1 MILGLDIGS
10 VNCKAVLLDESFRL
24 IDTEILQS
32 KGDPAGVVKA
42 LVKKFIGARG
52 SCSLKI
58 GVTGCGR
65 EIFDFP
71 KEISSF
77 NEIVCLALGSSLEH
91 PDAKSVI
98 EIGGQSS
105 KWLHLDNHS
114 LSETESEIIDF
125 SINERCV
132 AGSGAFLEQQ
142 ALRLKADI
150 EEFSDLAVRA
160 VQGATVAGRCS
171 VFAKTDMIHLQ
182 QKGTPIEEI
191 AYGVCLALARNFVA
205 TILKGRNCV
214 SPVLFTGGSAQ
225 NKGLIHAFREV
236 LKITQHDFIV
246 SKAPFLTC
254 ALGAAK
260 CALRY
265 GGEHVISDE
274 QSLLKILRLKKLQEK
289 STLVPL
295 GSLKETSR
303 GEPSPSG
310 GEVFRGYLG
319 VDVGSVS
326 TNLALVNPE
335 GEVLAGI
342 YLPTRGRPLEVLRE
356 AYILLLKKC
365 KGKID
370 ILGVGTTGSG
380 RYLAGKFLEA
390 DVIHNEIT
398 SQLVGTRHYFPDVDT
413 IFEVGG
419 QDSKFIRVKDGRILD
434 FAMNKI
440 CAVGTGSFLGEQAIH
455 LGINVENEFS
465 SLAASS
471 QSPCDLGSQC
481 TVFMDTE
488 LMNALN
494 QGVSVPD
501 ICSGLAYS
509 IARNYLEKVVANRSI
524 GKNIVFQ
531 GGVASNSSVVRA
543 FSLLLHMPVRI
554 HPHNRISG
562 AIGAALNAKK
572 VIEKGEKSISK
583 TNLIANRISQPYS
596 ITSFQCSHCS
606 NRCQVNRVDIDGKN
620 IYFGDTCERYS
631 SQQDVLHPRRS
642 AESSGVKNQHV
653 SNLFKERADLL
664 AEYIKNPSSPILRI
678 ALPKT
683 SFLYEYMPF
692 WTTFFNHLGCEVC
705 LSPNTNMEILEMGLK
720 KLPAETCLPIKVA
733 FGHVQWFE
741 KKDVDYIFF
750 PSVIDLHQNPE
761 KCHYLCPYCEHVP
774 YMLKSAFDTKLLLS
788 CVNLNSGA
796 EDFNESMSVVRI
808 TLERKKDEFSK
819 AFYQALSAQK
829 EFSQK
834 LKFRGEEILKEC
846 ERDQRDVWIILGK
859 PYNIHD
865 AFLNLNLGRH
875 LQKLKVVS
883 IPMDFIRMEEKNYS
897 HWPGIPPWRYNQQII
912 KTSIW
917 CKEKEKI
924 FPIIVSNFGCGPDA
938 FSMKHLSK
946 ILENKPHLF
955 LEFDE
960 HRGEAGL
967 ITRLEAFWDELR
979 EMKTSAKKSPIS
991 VLRRWSRKD
1000 IEVEKYRKRKFV
1012 LPYFADHVMA
1022 FSGAM
1027 KGVGIDTDVLPL
1039 PDAQSLALG
1048 EHYSSGK
1055 ECHAYSILAGDLVKF
1070 AGAERKGGEVYY
1082 FPGTKNICLL
1092 AQYGEAMNYL
1102 LEYMGVDSLEVLAPS
1117 SDTLFKILGIPGLKL
1132 LWRGLVAVDLL
1143 IKAAC
1148 ERRPYEVY
1156 EGQTDRVHKTNLE
1169 DIGKSLANGSFDAG
1183 WRRCVERLDTVK
1195 LIRDSRPI
1203 VGIAGDI
1210 YTRQHPVANR
1220 DLFRRLE
1227 KLGCEVWPAP
1237 FLVDDVDFGIRR
1249 SISRKL
1255 RKRKYHECAAMEILN
1270 IRKDIETR
1278 RIKKGFKQAL
1288 VRISEPNY
1296 KSILEF
1302 SRPYINPENNSILLL
1317 NIAKMVDYAKRGADG
1332 IINVICMNCMLGTV
1346 SEAISTQ
1353 IKKDFDNI
1361 PLPTLVFSGSDISSE
1376 NTKLEAFVYQVKRFA
1391 EKRRQEK
1398 SMGVSSSKCSLTSS

>member
-1 MILGLDIGS
+1 M
-10 VNCKAVLLDESFRL
+10 VR
-24 IDTEILQS
+24 
-32 KGDPAGVVKA
+32 A
-42 LVKKFIGARG
+42 LVKKFIGARRAF
-52 SCSLKI
+52 SLKI

-71 KEISSF
+71 KEVSSF
-77 NEIVCLALGSSLEH
+77 NEIVCLALGSSLEY
-91 PDAKSVI
+91 PGANSVI

-114 LSETESEIIDF
+114 SSESESEIIDF
-125 SINERCV
+125 SLNERCA

-142 ALRLKADI
+142 ALRLKTSI
-150 EEFSDLAVRA
+150 EEFSDLAMRA

-182 QKGTPIEEI
+182 QKGTPVEEI

-214 SPVLFTGGSAQ
+214 LPVLFTGGSAQ
-225 NKGLIHAFREV
+225 NKGLIRAFREV

-246 SKAPFLTC
+246 SKSPFLTC
-254 ALGAAK
+254 ALGAAR

-265 GGEHVISDE
+265 GGENVISDE

-289 STLVPL
+289 SALVPL
-295 GSLKETSR
+295 GSLKEASQ

-310 GEVFRGYLG
+310 GKVLRGYLG

-342 YLPTRGRPLEVLRE
+342 YLPTRGQPLEVLRE
-356 AYILLLKKC
+356 AYVLLLKKC

-370 ILGVGTTGSG
+370 ILGVGATGSG

-398 SQLVGTRHYFPDVDT
+398 SQLVGTKHYFPDVDT
-413 IFEVGG
+413 IFEIEG
-419 QDSKFIRVKDGRILD
+419 QDSKYVRVKDGRILD
-434 FAMNKI
+434 FTMNKI
-440 CAVGTGSFLGEQAIH
+440 CAAGTGSFLEEQAAH

-465 SLAASS
+465 SLAACS
-471 QSPCDLGSQC
+471 QNPCDLGSQC

-488 LMNALN
+488 LVNALS

-501 ICSGLAYS
+501 ISSGLAYS

-524 GKNIVFQ
+524 GKNVVFQ
-531 GGVASNSSVVRA
+531 GGVASNPSVVRA
-543 FSLLLHMPVRI
+543 FSLLLQMPVRV

-562 AIGAALNAKK
+562 AIGAALIAKN
-572 VIEKGEKSISK
+572 VIEKGKRAVSQ
-583 TNLIANRISQPYS
+583 TNLIEKRISQPYS
-596 ITSFQCSHCS
+596 ITSFQCNHCS
-606 NRCQVNRVDIDGKN
+606 NRCQVNRVNFDGKS

-631 SQQDVLHPRRS
+631 SKQDVSRRR
-642 AESSGVKNQHV
+642 ESPECSGVRNQCV
-653 SNLFKERADLL
+653 SNPFEQREALL

-678 ALPKT
+678 GLPKT
-683 SFLYEYMPF
+683 SFLYEYLPF

-733 FGHVQWFE
+733 FGHVRWFE
-741 KKDVDYIFF
+741 KEEVDYIFF

-774 YMLKSAFDTKLLLS
+774 YMLRSAFDTKLLLS

-796 EDFNESMSVVRI
+796 EDFNEGMILVRK

-819 AFYQALSAQK
+819 AFYQALFAQE

-834 LKFRGEEILKEC
+834 LKFRGNEILKEC
-846 ERDQRDVWIILGK
+846 ERDQRDVWMILGK

-865 AFLNLNLGRH
+865 AFLNLSLGRH
-875 LQKLKVVS
+875 LQKLNVVS
-883 IPMDFIRMEEKNYS
+883 LPMDFICLEEKNYS
-897 HWPGIPPWRYNQQII
+897 QWPGMPPWRYNQQII
-912 KTSIW
+912 KASIW
-917 CKEKEKI
+917 CKKKEKI

-938 FSMKHLSK
+938 FTMKHLSK
-946 ILENKPHLF
+946 ILEDKPHLF

-967 ITRLEAFWDELR
+967 VTRLEAFLDEIR
-979 EMKTSAKKSPIS
+979 EMQTSSKKSHIS
-991 VLRRWSRKD
+991 VLRRWSQRD
-1000 IEVEKYRKRKFV
+1000 IEVDKYKKRKFV
-1012 LPYFADHVMA
+1012 LPYFADHAIA

-1027 KGVGIDTDVLPL
+1027 KGVGIDTKVLPL
-1039 PDAQSLALG
+1039 PDAQSFALG

-1070 AGAERKGGEVYY
+1070 TRTERKGDEVYY

-1092 AQYGEAMNYL
+1092 AQYGEGMNYL
-1102 LEYMGVDSLEVLAPS
+1102 LEDMGIDSLEVLAPS

-1156 EGQTDRVHKTNLE
+1156 KGQTDGVHKTNLE
-1169 DIGKSLANGSFDAG
+1169 DIEKSLANGSFDAG
-1183 WRRCVERLDTVK
+1183 WKRCVERLDAIEVK
-1195 LIRDSRPI
+1195 REWRPI

-1210 YTRQHPVANR
+1210 YTRQHPVVNH

-1237 FLVDDVDFGIRR
+1237 FRVDDVDFSIRR

-1255 RKRKYHECAAMEILN
+1255 RQKKYHECAAMEILN
-1270 IRKDIETR
+1270 IRKDIETWK
-1278 RIKKGFKQAL
+1278 IKKGFKQAL
-1288 VRISEPNY
+1288 ARISEPNY

-1302 SRPYINPENNSILLL
+1302 SRPYISPENNSILLL

-1346 SEAISTQ
+1346 SEAISIQ
-1353 IKKDFDNI
+1353 IKRDFNNI

-1398 SMGVSSSKCSLTSS
+1398 LIGEASSKCFLTSS